1 MGRWLNDHMYHERR
15 QLRIQS
21 VPGRSPVDTRGTSV
35 DTIHTTKLPTHRL
48 AYRQSDPVPIS
59 VAVAE
64 AYAAIAARSRK
75 ANRRL
80 RTQAGQA
87 LRKTRPTG

>member
-1 MGRWLNDHMYHERR
+1 MHNERR

-21 VPGRSPVDTRGTSV
+21 VPGRSLVDTRGNSM
-35 DTIHTTKLPTHRL
+35 DTIHTIRLPAHRP
-48 AYRQSDPVPIS
+48 ASRQSDPVPIG

-75 ANRRL
+75 ATRRL
-80 RTQAGQA
+80 RTQAAQTLRQA
-87 LRKTRPTG
+87 RPTG